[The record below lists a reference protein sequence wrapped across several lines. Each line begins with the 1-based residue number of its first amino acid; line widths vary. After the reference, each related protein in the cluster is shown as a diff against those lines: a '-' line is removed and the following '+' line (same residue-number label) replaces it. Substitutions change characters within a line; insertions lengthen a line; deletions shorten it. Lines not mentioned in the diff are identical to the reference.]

1 MQNPKRQKGLT
12 FITIL
17 IILGLIAFFAL
28 LTLKIAPIYINHSRV
43 VNAMAAV
50 QEDFGQRL
58 TNSSPFTSRDVL
70 TSFQKRFDINYV
82 EHVKDEDILITKQ
95 GGYLK
100 VEIDYEVVEPICC
113 HLSALAQFHE
123 EFEEGQK

>member
-1 MQNPKRQKGLT
+1 MQNPKHQKGLT
-12 FITIL
+12 FITIV
-17 IILGLIAFFAL
+17 IILALIAFFTL

-43 VNAMAAV
+43 LNAMAAV
-50 QEDFGQRL
+50 KEDFGQRL
-58 TNSSPFTSRDVL
+58 ANNSPFTSRDVL
-70 TSFQKRFDINYV
+70 TSFEKRFDINYV
-82 EHVKDEDILITKQ
+82 ENVTNDNILVTKQ

-100 VEIDYEVVEPICC
+100 VEIDYEVVKPLCC